1 MPVWLRTFTYG
12 EIGDFYKEQNEKSNT
27 DNKHLSIFASS
38 FLVIITVLILC
49 IKKTNKTFAK
59 IGFN

>member
-27 DNKHLSIFASS
+27 D
-38 FLVIITVLILC
+38 
-49 IKKTNKTFAK
+49 KKKLDDIPTGPAIRQADYTTKARK
-59 IGFN
+59 